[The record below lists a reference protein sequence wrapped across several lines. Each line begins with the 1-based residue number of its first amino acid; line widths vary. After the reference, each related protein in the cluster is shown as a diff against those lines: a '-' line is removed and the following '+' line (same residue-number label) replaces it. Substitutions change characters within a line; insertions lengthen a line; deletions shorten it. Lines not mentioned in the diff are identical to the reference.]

1 MNSDISEIKV
11 SIPISLKLLK
21 RLDNFAFYEK
31 DNLFEFIERILI
43 DYVENETKKRSKKEI
58 ELLNKIAVEQRE
70 EILENLEY
78 QIDIFGDD
86 SEE

>member
-1 MNSDISEIKV
+1 MDKKEKASIQISTDLYSKISKFASQANMNVEEFFEKA
-11 SIPISLKLLK
+11 LL
-21 RLDNFAFYEK
+21 
-31 DNLFEFIERILI
+31 
-43 DYVENETKKRSKKEI
+43 DYVENENKKRSKKEI

-78 QIDIFGDD
+78 QIDLFGDD